1 MWNEGDFTLGGGG
14 GMAIGG
20 SSATGGQPRK
30 SAAATRGRRGS
41 RGQAGGGQGGG
52 VAFGTSDRT
61 NDKSAGGVAGSLP
74 VSKETQKLLDSMMKD
89 RGLNRRQQQQLFGN
103 VQAGGTLPSNP
114 QEIKHNGNTPDYRPP
129 PGSSLGGSEF
139 AGYRSRHRGNRYTD
153 ARGRDKDLDSFT
165 DWRTVQLPP
174 QRKTKTAIMSDL
186 NCGPSGRPQPEPY
199 RPTPQHGPSRDEQK
213 DMLVMQMAYDGIAP
227 DGGSTIAPA
236 ARTQPAPLPSAP
248 EPDSMDEFLGVMAE
262 IEERQAFM
270 IQMKKMGALN
280 QESETRVKAE
290 IAERVAKMKTLDK
303 KLKA

>member
-1 MWNEGDFTLGGGG
+1 MWREGDFDVGGSGS
-14 GMAIGG
+14 GMAIG
-20 SSATGGQPRK
+20 ATSGLPRK
-30 SAAATRGRRGS
+30 SAAARGRRGS
-41 RGQAGGGQGGG
+41 RGNGS
-52 VAFGTSDRT
+52 VAFGASSG
-61 NDKSAGGVAGSLP
+61 KSASAGGVAGGLP
-74 VSKETQKLLDSMMKD
+74 VSKETQKLLDSMMKE

-114 QEIKHNGNTPDYRPP
+114 QEIQHNGNTPDYRPP

-139 AGYRSRHRGNRYTD
+139 AGFRSRHGGNRYTD

-174 QRKTKTAIMSDL
+174 QRKTKTAILSDL

-199 RPTPQHGPSRDEQK
+199 RPSPQTGPTRDQQK
-213 DMLVMQMAYDGIAP
+213 DRLVMQMAYDGIAP

-236 ARTQPAPLPSAP
+236 ARPQQAALPAAP

-262 IEERQAFM
+262 IEERQAFI

-280 QESETRVKAE
+280 QESETKVKAE